1 MALSKQHEALNEEDV
16 NRVSPT
22 IKLNI
27 GGHYFTTTRETLT
40 KDPNSRL
47 ASMLSGTLDLKPAED
62 GAFFFD
68 RDGTHFRFILNYLRD
83 GKIIVPEGATAFR
96 QLLEEA
102 KFYQIKG
109 LSDELNLVASK
120 TEGRVRINVGGH
132 FFTTTLQTLTIDPN
146 SMLGGRFSEKFN
158 EKPDVDG
165 AFFIDRDGTHF
176 RFILNYLRTME
187 LSFPEGETA
196 FRELQVEAQFYQIQG
211 ILDKLQFNSEIVTE
225 NEHRELLLQWLPP
238 KDTQKR
244 QRRLRLLF
252 RASQDGF
259 MAETFHSK
267 CDNKGPTITIVQSG
281 DNIFGGFTEESW
293 GSKYSSIVRFMQ
305 TELSYESDRN

>member
-109 LSDELNLVASK
+109 LSDELNLVWSQ
-120 TEGRVRINVGGH
+120 TERRVRINVGGH
-132 FFTTTLQTLTIDPN
+132 YFTTTRQTLTKNPN
-146 SMLGGRFSEKFN
+146 SMLNRMFSKEFN

-176 RFILNYLRTME
+176 RLILNYLRTTE

-196 FRELQVEAQFYQIQG
+196 FRELQAEAQFYQIQG
-211 ILDKLQFNSEIVTE
+211 ILDKLQFNSEIVTK
-225 NEHRELLLQWLPP
+225 NEHRELLLRWLPP

-293 GSKYSSIVRFMQ
+293 GSKYSSIVRFME
-305 TELSYESDRN
+305 TELSYKSDRN

>member
-1 MALSKQHEALNEEDV
+1 MLN
-16 NRVSPT
+16 S
-22 IKLNI
+22 
-27 GGHYFTTTRETLT
+27 F
-40 KDPNSRL
+40 
-47 ASMLSGTLDLKPAED
+47 
-62 GAFFFD
+62 
-68 RDGTHFRFILNYLRD
+68 
-83 GKIIVPEGATAFR
+83 
-96 QLLEEA
+96 
-102 KFYQIKG
+102 
-109 LSDELNLVASK
+109 
-120 TEGRVRINVGGH
+120 
-132 FFTTTLQTLTIDPN
+132 
-146 SMLGGRFSEKFN
+146 FSEKFN

-196 FRELQVEAQFYQIQG
+196 FRELQAEAQFYQIQG
-211 ILDKLQFNSEIVTE
+211 ILDKLQFNSEIVTD
-225 NEHRELLLQWLPP
+225 NEHRKKLFQWLPP
-238 KDTQKR
+238 QDTQER
-244 QRRLRLLF
+244 RRRLRLLF

-293 GSKYSSIVRFMQ
+293 ASKYSSIVRIMQ

>member
-83 GKIIVPEGATAFR
+83 G
-96 QLLEEA
+96 
-102 KFYQIKG
+102 
-109 LSDELNLVASK
+109 
-120 TEGRVRINVGGH
+120 
-132 FFTTTLQTLTIDPN
+132 
-146 SMLGGRFSEKFN
+146 
-158 EKPDVDG
+158 
-165 AFFIDRDGTHF
+165 THF
-176 RFILNYLRTME
+176 RLILNYLRTME

-196 FRELQVEAQFYQIQG
+196 FRELQAEAQFYQIQG
-211 ILDKLQFNSEIVTE
+211 ILDKLQFNSEIVTK
-225 NEHRELLLQWLPP
+225 NEHRELLLRWLPP

-293 GSKYSSIVRFMQ
+293 GSKYSSIVRFME
-305 TELSYESDRN
+305 TELSYKSDRN

>member
-1 MALSKQHEALNEEDV
+1 MALSKPHEALNEDDV
-16 NRVSPT
+16 NRISEI
-22 IKLNI
+22 IKLNV
-27 GGHYFTTTRETLT
+27 GGHYFTTTL
-40 KDPNSRL
+40 
-47 ASMLSGTLDLKPAED
+47 GTL
-62 GAFFFD
+62 
-68 RDGTHFRFILNYLRD
+68 R
-83 GKIIVPEGATAFR
+83 
-96 QLLEEA
+96 
-102 KFYQIKG
+102 
-109 LSDELNLVASK
+109 S
-120 TEGRVRINVGGH
+120 
-132 FFTTTLQTLTIDPN
+132 DPN
-146 SMLGGRFSEKFN
+146 SMLLIMVSRRFEQ
-158 EKPDVDG
+158 KPQEDG
-165 AFFIDRDGTHF
+165 AFFIDRDGRHF
-176 RFILNYLRTME
+176 RSILNYLRTME

-196 FRELQVEAQFYQIQG
+196 FRELQAEAQFYQIQG